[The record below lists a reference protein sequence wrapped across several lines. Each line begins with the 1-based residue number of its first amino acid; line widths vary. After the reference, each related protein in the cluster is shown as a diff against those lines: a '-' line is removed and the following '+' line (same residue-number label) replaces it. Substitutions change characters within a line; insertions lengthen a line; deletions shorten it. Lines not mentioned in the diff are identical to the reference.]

1 MLNVRGNI
9 PAPGLNDSVNFEDFF
24 FENTDE
30 WGFSGINMATMKA
43 IITNI
48 APKANG
54 GPGTTSCKTENYFY
68 LIICHR
74 FWNIKVYM

>member
-1 MLNVRGNI
+1 MSRNI
-9 PAPGLNDSVNFEDFF
+9 PLPGLNDSDNLEDFF
-24 FENTDE
+24 FENTE
-30 WGFSGINMATMKA
+30 ECGFSGINMATMNA

-68 LIICHR
+68 FLLNLPSILG
-74 FWNIKVYM
+74 Y

>member
-1 MLNVRGNI
+1 
-9 PAPGLNDSVNFEDFF
+9 
-24 FENTDE
+24 
-30 WGFSGINMATMKA
+30 MATMKA

-74 FWNIKVYM
+74 FWNISLYVDCKSYVILHRFLTENSGLRYTTELLTLVYTTNS